1 MKLITTSGV
10 KLFKVI
16 PREFITG
23 DIDVIIT
30 NESTN
35 VTLPTQTVQST
46 IQGNFIK
53 FTCDFGTLVEG
64 NFYTMDIKYNDIA
77 DQETRVIYKDK
88 IFCTN
93 QAVNQEKGIYYSIN
107 KDEFVSEDSFDNE
120 YIII

>member
-1 MKLITTSGV
+1 MKLITTSGI
-10 KLFKVI
+10 KLFRVI

-23 DIDVIIT
+23 DIDVIII

-46 IQGNFIK
+46 IQGNFIQ
-53 FTCDFGTLVEG
+53 FTCNFGTLVEG

-77 DQETRVIYKDK
+77 NQETRVIYKDK